1 MSLWDNPV
9 VRVPRLPISPMLRGS
24 PQVTQLSDDGSL
36 SCGRGG
42 CQRSGGC
49 DLSENVKNWK
59 ITIRLQRLD
68 GASGFGVNGG
78 AHLGVIGFPR
88 FLWQ

>member
-9 VRVPRLPISPMLRGS
+9 VRVPRLPISPMLRGY

-68 GASGFGVNGG
+68 GESGFGVNGG
-78 AHLGVIGFPR
+78 AH
-88 FLWQ
+88 